1 MRDREYKGRS
11 LIDFPSDY
19 TVIDVDATGYHY
31 GLDELVGV
39 SALRIRNGQPAGE
52 YHSLIRP
59 TDIETAMAATEYS
72 EAELAAAPQYT
83 EVLTEFME
91 FISSDILVGH
101 NVSFDINFIYDY
113 LSPLGIRLG
122 NDFIDTLRISRKLF
136 KDLDHHRL
144 TDMMGHFGMAEI
156 SGLPKSARNCQYTY
170 ELLNKLHGVAIEQY
184 GDVEAFQATFKKKKR
199 TSYTKASDFQPADF
213 VANEENPFYK
223 KYVTF
228 TGTLEKMQRKEAM
241 QIVATLGGI
250 CKDSVIE
257 KTNYLVL
264 GNNDYN
270 PILKGKKSSKLIKA
284 EKMRADGKDIEIL
297 SESLFYDLLEECL

>member
-1 MRDREYKGRS
+1 MENREYKGRS
-11 LIDFPSDY
+11 LVDFPADY
-19 TVIDVDATGYHY
+19 TVIDIDATGYHY
-31 GLDELVGV
+31 GMDELVGV
-39 SALRIRNGQPAGE
+39 SALKIRGGQPAGE
-52 YHSLIRP
+52 YHSLIQP
-59 TDIETAMAATEYS
+59 MDIENAVAATEYS
-72 EAELAAAPQYT
+72 EAELAAAPAYMD
-83 EVLTEFME
+83 VLPSFME
-91 FISSDILVGH
+91 FIGQDVLVGH

-113 LSPLGIRLG
+113 LCPHGIHLE
-122 NDFIDTLRISRKLF
+122 NDFVDTLRLSRKLF

-144 TDMMGHFGMAEI
+144 SDMVGHFGIAEI
-156 SGLPKSARNCQYTY
+156 NGLPKSARNCRATH
-170 ELLNKLHGVAIEQY
+170 ELLTCLHGAA
-184 GDVEAFQATFKKKKR
+184 VEACGGVDEFKAMFRKKKR
-199 TSYTKASDFQPADF
+199 ENYVRASAFQPADF
-213 VANEENPFYK
+213 VENEDNPFYK

-228 TGTLEKMQRKEAM
+228 TGTLERMQRKEAM

-270 PILKGKKSSKLIKA
+270 PVLKGKKSSKLVKA

>member
-1 MRDREYKGRS
+1 MNNREYKGRS
-11 LIDFPSDY
+11 LVDFPADY
-19 TVIDVDATGYHY
+19 TVIDIDATGYHY
-31 GLDELVGV
+31 GMDELVGV
-39 SALRIRNGQPAGE
+39 SALRIRGGQATGE

-59 TDIETAMAATEYS
+59 MDIENAAAATEYS
-72 EAELAAAPQYT
+72 EAELAAAPEYM
-83 EVLTEFME
+83 EVLSAFME
-91 FISSDILVGH
+91 FIGSDILVGH

-113 LSPLGIRLG
+113 LYPHGIRLE
-122 NDFIDTLRISRKLF
+122 NDFIDTLRLSRKLF
-136 KDLDHHRL
+136 QGLEHHRL
-144 TDMMGHFGMAEI
+144 SDMVAHFGIAEI
-156 SGLPKSARNCQYTY
+156 TGLPKSARNCSYTH
-170 ELLNKLHGVAIEQY
+170 ELLASLHGAA
-184 GDVEAFQATFKKKKR
+184 VELCGGVDAFKAMFRKKKR
-199 TSYTKASDFQPADF
+199 ENHVKASDFQPADF
-213 VANEENPFYK
+213 VENEENPFYK

-270 PILKGKKSSKLIKA
+270 PVLKGKKSSKLVKA